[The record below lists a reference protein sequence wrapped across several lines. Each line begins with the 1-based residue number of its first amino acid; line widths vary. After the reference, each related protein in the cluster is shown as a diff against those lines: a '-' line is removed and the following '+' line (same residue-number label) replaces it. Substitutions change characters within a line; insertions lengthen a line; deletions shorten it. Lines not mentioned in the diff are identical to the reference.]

1 MKTTSKIFR
10 GQKLWPECRMKL
22 QSLTTIFGTNS
33 SFQGKGHTTRKTQ
46 FSNILRS

>member
-22 QSLTTIFGTNS
+22 QSFTQYLVQTLVFK
-33 SFQGKGHTTRKTQ
+33 GKGTLQEKLN
-46 FSNILRS
+46 FLIS